1 MYVYY
6 TVPAGG
12 GRPVHNRV
20 SRFTAAG
27 DVAVPGS
34 EVVLLELD
42 DLTTTLHNGG
52 ALDFGPDGKLYIA
65 VGNDAIGTNSQSL
78 STRLGK
84 MLRVNADGSI
94 PADNPFY
101 LTAAGPNRA
110 IWAYGLRNPF
120 KFAVN
125 PNGGDPAMLINDVG
139 GSQFEE
145 VDDGV
150 AGVNYGYPHNEGYV
164 THPDYQ
170 SPRFAYDHS
179 PEGGCAITG
188 GAFYAPGTGAYPAA
202 YANRYLFADFCNGWI
217 RGLDLTSNVVTDFVT
232 DAVALVDVRVFDGYL
247 YYLSIEE
254 GALYRVEFGAAA
266 PTIAAHPADRT
277 VSPGQSVTF
286 TVSASGAA
294 PLAYQWQ
301 RNGIDIDGATGRSYT
316 LEAPQL
322 ADSGTRIRVVVS
334 NNAGSVTSLE
344 ALLTVTLNQPPT
356 AAIVAAR
363 GRDDLHRRDDRC
375 VCRHRHRP

>member
-1 MYVYY
+1 MIKQGVLLATPFATVTVDAEGERGLLGVAFDPNFSITPYMYVYY

-27 DVAVPGS
+27 DVAVSGS

-52 ALDFGPDGKLYIA
+52 ALDFGPNGKLYIA
-65 VGNDAIGTNSQSL
+65 IGNDAIGTNSRSL

-84 MLRVNADGSI
+84 MLRVDADGSI

-125 PNGGDPAMLINDVG
+125 PNGGDPAMLINNIG

-145 VDDGV
+145 VNDGV

-170 SPRFAYDHS
+170 ARGSP
-179 PEGGCAITG
+179 PIT
-188 GAFYAPGTGAYPAA
+188 
-202 YANRYLFADFCNGWI
+202 R
-217 RGLDLTSNVVTDFVT
+217 R
-232 DAVALVDVRVFDGYL
+232 R
-247 YYLSIEE
+247 
-254 GALYRVEFGAAA
+254 
-266 PTIAAHPADRT
+266 
-277 VSPGQSVTF
+277 
-286 TVSASGAA
+286 
-294 PLAYQWQ
+294 
-301 RNGIDIDGATGRSYT
+301 
-316 LEAPQL
+316 
-322 ADSGTRIRVVVS
+322 
-334 NNAGSVTSLE
+334 
-344 ALLTVTLNQPPT
+344 
-356 AAIVAAR
+356 VAAR
-363 GRDDLHRRDDRC
+363 SPVALSTLPGPAPIRLPMPTATCSLISATARSVASISPATSSPISSPMLLPWSTSAC
-375 VCRHRHRP
+375 SIATCCTC